1 MTANGNKIKMTV
13 GDYGKILPIIIK
25 SDTPLSSDDS
35 FKIEIFNKIR
45 GKAIISK
52 EYSKIKDNTIEFVL
66 SKEESS
72 RLNIG
77 NYFYNLDWFQNNK
90 FLENIIR
97 QEDFII
103 ESKAG
108 ELNNG
113 NTN

>member
-52 EYSKIKDNTIEFVL
+52 EY
-66 SKEESS
+66 
-72 RLNIG
+72 
-77 NYFYNLDWFQNNK
+77 
-90 FLENIIR
+90 
-97 QEDFII
+97 
-103 ESKAG
+103 
-108 ELNNG
+108 
-113 NTN
+113 